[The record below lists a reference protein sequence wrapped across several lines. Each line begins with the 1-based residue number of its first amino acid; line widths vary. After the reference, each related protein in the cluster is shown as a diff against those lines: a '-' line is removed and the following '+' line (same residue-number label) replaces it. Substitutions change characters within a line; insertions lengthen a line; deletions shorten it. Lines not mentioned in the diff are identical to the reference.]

1 MHGRHGGLRARRRQV
16 RRRSDLRRM
25 EGRRLHDGHLV
36 AGAPRPGGGLLRRD
50 ARSGVAAP
58 DAQPVGS
65 ERSEH
70 QGVPVTDIETAEAA
84 SSPLNGLSGVDRFI
98 EFASIR
104 CATVDEQDWETL
116 APARKENYRNLAR
129 AMFMT
134 LPPHIGG
141 QLWEYVK
148 TRAPW

>member
-1 MHGRHGGLRARRRQV
+1 MG
-16 RRRSDLRRM
+16 
-25 EGRRLHDGHLV
+25 
-36 AGAPRPGGGLLRRD
+36 PF
-50 ARSGVAAP
+50 
-58 DAQPVGS
+58 

-70 QGVPVTDIETAEAA
+70 QGVPVTDTGG
-84 SSPLNGLSGVDRFI
+84 PLDGLSGVDRFI

-116 APARKENYRNLAR
+116 APPRKENYRNLAR

-148 TRAPW
+148 TRSPWTVAGTANAAPSEAST